1 MDKDYYLCLMT
12 FRFKNPIN
20 LTPPCL
26 ILPRLCLEPCTLSL
40 ITMVVDDALIDK
52 LAHLARLRF
61 QPEEKERLKQDLQK
75 MIAFVE
81 QLQALDTE
89 GELPVLQ
96 MSTNTDVLREDVIQ
110 KTLSREE
117 ALKNA
122 PVTDGVFFIVPKVIS
137 K

>member
-1 MDKDYYLCLMT
+1 MH
-12 FRFKNPIN
+12 I
-20 LTPPCL
+20 
-26 ILPRLCLEPCTLSL
+26 
-40 ITMVVDDALIDK
+40 
-52 LAHLARLRF
+52 RF
-61 QPEEKERLKQDLQK
+61 QFAGIRVSSERMQVGHHEVTFIFILHANIIPDGAKI
-75 MIAFVE
+75 IAFVE